1 MKFVQATAAIIS
13 TQYGINVEQTEEFV
27 AGMIYGLIK
36 EDDLPEIQK
45 CMTNADT
52 LETEITEAF
61 EDFSKGDFKDIL
73 KAVQEVGEIVKE
85 VPADLADCE
94 GMSDDLAKLEAWAAI
109 FTNPAK
115 LVSTLTKNLLANW
128 KQVSADI
135 STTNSDWGNA
145 KYYEAGQD
153 VADVIILSVGAISE
167 GEDVTGEIDYD
178 LAMQNMSQ
186 TMFSLFW
193 ETQSKYY

>member
-27 AGMIYGLIK
+27 AGMIYGLIEK
-36 EDDLPEIQK
+36 DDLPEIQK

-52 LETEITEAF
+52 LEAEITEAF
-61 EDFSKGDFKDIL
+61 ADFSKGDFQDIL

-94 GMSDDLAKLEAWAAI
+94 GMDADLAKLEAWAAI

-128 KQVSADI
+128 K
-135 STTNSDWGNA
+135 
-145 KYYEAGQD
+145 
-153 VADVIILSVGAISE
+153 
-167 GEDVTGEIDYD
+167 
-178 LAMQNMSQ
+178 
-186 TMFSLFW
+186 
-193 ETQSKYY
+193 

>member
-27 AGMIYGLIK
+27 AGMIYGLIEK
-36 EDDLPEIQK
+36 DDLPEIQK
-45 CMTNADT
+45 CMKNADT
-52 LETEITEAF
+52 LELEITEAF
-61 EDFSKGDFKDIL
+61 ADFSKGDFQDIL

-94 GMSDDLAKLEAWAAI
+94 GMDADLAKIEAWAAI

-135 STTNSDWGNA
+135 TTTNSDWGNA
-145 KYYEAGQD
+145 KYYSAGQD
-153 VADVIILSVGAISE
+153 VADVIILSVGPISE
-167 GEDVTGEIDYD
+167 GEEITGEIDYD

-186 TMFSLFW
+186 TMFSLF
-193 ETQSKYY
+193 